1 MSVARLQ
8 FNSSCWIAFLF
19 LFSLHGALG
28 ADLDKAR
35 QDFLAGRYRDCIR
48 VARQVSVTDEY
59 NEDWAL
65 LLLQSQMRVGEY
77 PEALA
82 ATTNA
87 LRRYSSSIRL
97 RLAGHDVLLHNGRIA
112 EARDLL
118 AEINQLASTRTWAY
132 RDPANIVA
140 LGRAALLLGAD
151 PKQVLEKLYDQAK
164 KMDANHR
171 EAFLASGEL
180 ALSKHDYELAA
191 KNFQEGLKKF
201 PQDADFHFG
210 LAQAFETGDRSLM
223 LNSLENA
230 HRFNSNHV
238 ASLLLKAD
246 HLIDAEEYAGA
257 QKTLDKVFAV
267 NRWEPRAWALRA
279 VLAHLRGDRKSE
291 MEARDAAFKFWAAN
305 PEVEH
310 LIGRKLSEKYRFSE
324 GAALQRQ
331 ALRFD
336 PAFLPAQVQLAQ
348 DLLRLGEETEG
359 WQRVE
364 AAHDLD
370 GYNVEIF
377 NLVNLKDSLSKFI
390 TLTNADFIVRMGPGE
405 APVYGARVLD
415 LLERAKT
422 NLCRKYNFPLDHPT
436 IVEIFPDQKDF
447 GVRTFGIPDNPG
459 YLGVCFGS
467 VITANSPASQGGHP
481 ANWEAVLW
489 HEFCHVVTLQL
500 THNKMPRWLSEGI
513 SVYEEKQ
520 ANPAWGQAMN
530 PKYRDMILHD
540 QLAPLG
546 EISAMFLAP
555 KSSLHLQFA
564 YFESSLAVEFL
575 VKDFGLEAL
584 KKILADL
591 RGDLDINQAIEKN
604 TAPMKQL
611 EKDFNVFA
619 RRRAEELA
627 PGLDWQKPKSARDP
641 GEDDSLIFET
651 VAGPSNT
658 KEAELTSTNYYR
670 LHQEART
677 LMKEKKWPEAKVPLV
692 KLMDLYPAETGSD
705 SASALLARIHRELG
719 ETGPEREV
727 LNHLATGDADA
738 PDVYL
743 RLMELAAAAADWP
756 AVAENAGRFIAVNP
770 LAPPPYR
777 FLAEASEKLGNTT
790 EGIRSCQILLVLDP
804 PDPAAVHFRLAK
816 LLRQGG
822 DPSARR
828 HVLQALEEAPRFRDA
843 LDLLLEI
850 NGEKPKAK
858 TPPPTALLKP

>member
-1 MSVARLQ
+1 MAL
-8 FNSSCWIAFLF
+8 FFL
-19 LFSLHGALG
+19 LLLPGLHGA
-28 ADLDKAR
+28 DLEKAR
-35 QDFLAGRYRDCIR
+35 QDFLTGHYRDCLR
-48 VARQVSVTDEY
+48 VARQVSLSEEY

-82 ATTNA
+82 TSTNA
-87 LRRYSSSIRL
+87 LQRYTSSIRL
-97 RLAGHDVLLHNGRIA
+97 RLSAHEVFLHNGRVA

-118 AEINQLASTRTWAY
+118 GEINQLASTRTWAY

-164 KMDANHR
+164 KMDPNHR
-171 EAFLASGEL
+171 DAFLAAGEL
-180 ALSKHDYELAA
+180 ALSKNDYELAA

-210 LAQAFETGDRSLM
+210 LAQAFESGDRSLM
-223 LNSLENA
+223 LNSLGNA
-230 HRFNSNHV
+230 LRYNSNHV

-257 QKTLDKVFAV
+257 QKSLDKVFSV
-267 NRWEPRAWALRA
+267 NPWEPRAWALRS
-279 VLAHLRGDRKSE
+279 VLAHLRGDRKAE
-291 MEARDAAFKFWAAN
+291 MEARESALKFWASN
-305 PEVEH
+305 PEVVH
-310 LIGRKLSEKYRFSE
+310 LIGRKLSEKYRFAE
-324 GAALQRQ
+324 GAAFQRE

-336 PAFLPAQVQLAQ
+336 PGYLPAQIQLSQ
-348 DLLRLGEETEG
+348 DLLRLGEENEG
-359 WQRVE
+359 WQKVE

-377 NLVNLKDSLSKFI
+377 NLVNLKDTMAKF
-390 TLTNADFIVRMGPGE
+390 TSLTNADFIVRMGAHE
-405 APVYGARVLD
+405 APIYGNRVLD

-422 NLCRKYNFPLDHPT
+422 NLCRKYDFPLQQPT

-489 HEFCHVVTLQL
+489 HEFCHVITLQL

-513 SVYEEKQ
+513 SVYEEKE

-540 QLAPLG
+540 QLAPMS
-546 EISAMFLAP
+546 EISGLFLAP

-564 YFESSLAVEFL
+564 YFESCLAVEFL
-575 VKDFGLEAL
+575 VKNFGIDAL

-591 RGDLDINQAIEKN
+591 GNDVEINQAIEKN
-604 TAPMKQL
+604 TAPMNQV
-611 EKDFNVFA
+611 EKDFDLFA
-619 RRRAEELA
+619 RNRARDLA
-627 PGLDWQKPKSARDP
+627 PGLDWQKPKSALEP
-641 GEDDSLIFET
+641 GEDDDSVILES
-651 VAGPSNT
+651 VLPPV
-658 KEAELTSTNYYR
+658 TSPKDDLATTNYYR
-670 LHQEART
+670 LHQQART
-677 LMKEKKWPEAKVPLV
+677 LMKEKKWAEAKAPLL
-692 KLMDLYPAETGSD
+692 KLIELYPAETGSD
-705 SASALLARIHRELG
+705 SAAALLGRVHRELG

-727 LNHLATGDADA
+727 LKNLATKDADA
-738 PDVYL
+738 PDVYM
-743 RLMELAAAAADWP
+743 RLMELASAAGDSV
-756 AVAENAGRFIAVNP
+756 AVSENARRYIAVNP
-770 LAPPPYR
+770 LVAPPYR
-777 FLAEASEKLGNTT
+777 FLAEAGEKTGNVA
-790 EGIRSCQILLVLDP
+790 EGIDAYKVLLLLDP
-804 PDPAAVHFRLAK
+804 PDPASVHFRLAK
-816 LLRQGG
+816 LLKQTG

-828 HVLQALEEAPRFRDA
+828 HLLQALEEAPRFRDA
-843 LDLLLEI
+843 LNLLLEM
-850 NGEKPKAK
+850 NNEKPKS
-858 TPPPTALLKP
+858 KPVTL